1 MSMVV
6 PELRLYGLTLFNTEA
21 CVPYL
26 TLPAQSLP
34 PADPYFKEHHAALSA
49 LQGLIDGYWVSFI
62 ENVRQ
67 TSVCRSITTS

>member
-1 MSMVV
+1 MVV

-34 PADPYFKEHHAALSA
+34 PAAPHFKEHYAALSA
-49 LQGLIDGYWVSFI
+49 LRGLINRYWVSFI